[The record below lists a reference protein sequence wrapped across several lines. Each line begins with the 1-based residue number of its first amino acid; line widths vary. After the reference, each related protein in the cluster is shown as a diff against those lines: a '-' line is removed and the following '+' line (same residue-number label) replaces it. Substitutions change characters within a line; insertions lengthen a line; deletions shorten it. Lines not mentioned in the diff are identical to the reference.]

1 MRADDVTMASDVADL
16 DKVREH
22 FQLPTELGL
31 VLASAGRVDE
41 AIEELKKTAAM
52 DPTFLRVYHSLAIA
66 YERKGDRDGMA
77 EAVANGLS
85 RSSPG
90 QRSNWL
96 GYFCALTGRRR
107 DALAI
112 LDELE
117 RSSRREYVSPQ
128 SFAVVRL
135 GLGEKDQALSLL
147 EKAYDERAIEWLGF
161 ATELTERLGDEPRF
175 QALVRRM
182 GLHAVGGDENVDAVS
197 SSRPTTSAVGRP
209 HRGV

>member
-1 MRADDVTMASDVADL
+1 
-16 DKVREH
+16 
-22 FQLPTELGL
+22 
-31 VLASAGRVDE
+31 
-41 AIEELKKTAAM
+41 
-52 DPTFLRVYHSLAIA
+52 
-66 YERKGDRDGMA
+66 MA
-77 EAVANGLS
+77 EAVARGLS

-161 ATELTERLGDEPRF
+161 ATVLTERLRDEPRF

-182 GLHAVGGDENVDAVS
+182 GLHAVGRDPERGARDQRLLRPPEIIIPAPAKMSTPLTMGETVSRVVVFTPSETPPISTPARSLCGIGTNSDATPRIKTA
-197 SSRPTTSAVGRP
+197 RPMTNRAFMASP
-209 HRGV
+209 

>member
-1 MRADDVTMASDVADL
+1 MASDVADL

-66 YERKGDRDGMA
+66 YERKGDRSGMA
-77 EAVANGLS
+77 EAVASGLS

-147 EKAYDERAIEWLGF
+147 EKAYAERAIEWLGF
-161 ATELTERLGDEPRF
+161 ATELTDRLGDEPRF

-182 GLHAVGGDENVDAVS
+182 GLHALGGDENVDAVS